1 MLLEFIPA
9 DLWLYCVL
17 ALTISFLQFAISIC
31 TDLSLRI
38 DSHVELSEMKHG
50 KFDAYIICY
59 TIMRILTW
67 VGKYM

>member
-50 KFDAYIICY
+50 RFGAYINNMFY
-59 TIMRILTW
+59 N
-67 VGKYM
+67 VFEF

>member
-38 DSHVELSEMKHG
+38 DSHVELSEIKHG
-50 KFDAYIICY
+50 KFGAYIICY
-59 TIMRILTW
+59 TMYANIDLGR
-67 VGKYM
+67 